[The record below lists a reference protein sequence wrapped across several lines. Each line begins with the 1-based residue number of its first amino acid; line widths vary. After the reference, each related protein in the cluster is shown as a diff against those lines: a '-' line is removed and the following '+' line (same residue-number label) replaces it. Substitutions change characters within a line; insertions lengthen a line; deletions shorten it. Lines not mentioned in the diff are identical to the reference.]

1 MSTFIYN
8 EIPSGAING
17 VNTAFTVLNNIEK
30 IEEVFIWGAA
40 YRSLSFTWN
49 TITLNDAPPTG
60 ATISVD
66 YLVAD
71 PSPTPSPYASPTFLE
86 VIDDV
91 YEKLWQNPDNKA
103 TNKTYKLNQV
113 KLGINA
119 GLKRIKNMRTY
130 IDEIGEY
137 SFNKTKELSAIGY
150 NASYVEIW
158 EDISN
163 IPSSGVYLLGN
174 TKIVSYSS
182 YNLWRLNGTTG
193 ITYKNG
199 DVVRVGYRVPTSV
212 KKISE
217 VMINGMVLEY
227 ADWREYTTSS
237 NKYSLYKNTDN
248 TSYIFLPYC
257 NDNVVVTVKY
267 VFERD
272 LLEND
277 SDLINIEWEYFE
289 LLSYYTLWKL
299 YEDREDDRADR
310 AKRQYETLL
319 REWKAY
325 KSKAVDWIK
334 NKIGSSVL
342 TNF

>member
-17 VNTAFTVLNNIEK
+17 VNTVFTVLNNIEK
-30 IEEVFIWGAA
+30 IEEVFIWGVA

-60 ATISVD
+60 AAISVD
-66 YLVAD
+66 YFVA
-71 PSPTPSPYASPTFLE
+71 SPTPTPSSSTAPTFLE

-113 KLGINA
+113 KLGIKA
-119 GLKRIKNMRTY
+119 GLKRLKNMRTY
-130 IDEIGEY
+130 RDEIGEY

-150 NASYVEIW
+150 NASYVEIG
-158 EDISN
+158 EAISN
-163 IPSSGVYLLGN
+163 VPSSGVYLLGN
-174 TKIVSYSS
+174 TKITSYSS
-182 YNLWRLNGTTG
+182 YNLWRLNGVVG
-193 ITYKNG
+193 VTYKNW
-199 DVVRVGYRVPTSV
+199 DIVRIGYKIPSGV

-217 VMINGMVLEY
+217 VMINWLTLEY

-237 NKYSLYKNTDN
+237 NRYSLYTDA
-248 TSYIFLPYC
+248 TGTYIFLPYC
-257 NDNVVVTVKY
+257 NDTVVVTVKY
-267 VFERD
+267 VFDRANPVE
-272 LLEND
+272 D
-277 SDLINIEWEYFE
+277 SDLLNIEWEYFE